1 MTIIYK
7 IFSKPII
14 SFFIFTLSM
23 SVFSQKYETHNYET
37 LFSDDSFE
45 VRLYDSVLKAKT
57 FSTKGSNNNF
67 GKLFRYISGY
77 NQKNEKISMTT
88 PVYMKDE
95 DKGSMMEFV
104 LPSKFDMEN
113 VSMPLSENVEVYLD
127 EGGHY
132 ASVQYGGYSNNSKRL
147 RYTKALKEK
156 LKEHNIESF
165 GDFFYLSFDSPY
177 KFYGRRNEVMV
188 AVKY

>member
-1 MTIIYK
+1 MTTIYK
-7 IFSKPII
+7 IFSKTII

-57 FSTKGSNNNF
+57 SSTKGSNNNF

-88 PVYMKDE
+88 PVYMNDE

-104 LPSKFDMEN
+104 LPSKFDKVISFKSESTSIN
-113 VSMPLSENVEVYLD
+113 SGACDPTFGISPLVLI
-127 EGGHY
+127 
-132 ASVQYGGYSNNSKRL
+132 L
-147 RYTKALKEK
+147 
-156 LKEHNIESF
+156 F
-165 GDFFYLSFDSPY
+165 P
-177 KFYGRRNEVMV
+177 
-188 AVKY
+188 